1 MREAAAVVDSPEIS
15 EQRPPS
21 SCTACKEYRSPWIT
35 IRSND
40 KKRAR
45 LNAMRFILSK
55 FEYTNKDH
63 DLVGEPDPLIVM
75 RGRDQ
80 IGD

>member
-1 MREAAAVVDSPEIS
+1 MLLSIS
-15 EQRPPS
+15 
-21 SCTACKEYRSPWIT
+21 
-35 IRSND
+35 
-40 KKRAR
+40 
-45 LNAMRFILSK
+45 AMRFILSK